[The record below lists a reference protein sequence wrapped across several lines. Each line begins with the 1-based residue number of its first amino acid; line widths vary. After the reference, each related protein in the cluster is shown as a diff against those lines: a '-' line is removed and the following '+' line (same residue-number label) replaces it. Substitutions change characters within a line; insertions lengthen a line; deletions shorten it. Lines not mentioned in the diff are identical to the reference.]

1 MTNVVSD
8 QLQNVTVDNTA
19 DLQRLKRG
27 IEIRRPK
34 KKRNLQNDTRI
45 KACTARYDAG
55 AYSKLQF
62 VRAISPRLGIHSDGF
77 LAEEISDDDENDC
90 VNVDEQQQQHSV
102 PATSNTAAAG
112 AGSAKCD
119 VCLLDPRERVVLVP
133 CGHSISVLSVLTL
146 WPLCRT
152 DVRCSVVHLL
162 TWLIGYV
169 CVLSLANLNV

>member
-19 DLQRLKRG
+19 DFQRLKRG

-34 KKRNLQNDTRI
+34 KKRNLQNYTRI
-45 KACTARYDAG
+45 KACIARYDAG

-62 VRAISPRLGIHSDGF
+62 VRAFSHSLGIHSDGF

-102 PATSNTAAAG
+102 PATSNTAAAD
-112 AGSAKCD
+112 ATSAKCD
-119 VCLLDPRERVVLVP
+119 VRLLAPRERVVLVP
-133 CGHSISVLSVLTL
+133 CGHSRFCAQCADAVTAMLSGC
-146 WPLCRT
+146 PLCRT
-152 DVRCSVVHLL
+152 VH
-162 TWLIGYV
+162 IGRET
-169 CVLSLANLNV
+169 